1 MESKNTLEC
10 YICFDVPN
18 KPVTTTCG
26 HIFCW
31 KCIQAWIS
39 SKDKLEC
46 PVCKNGFTKEGIIPL
61 YTGKNDTTEV
71 DDRPKI
77 KRTAPGVNNSNT
89 FFGNILRG
97 VGYYGSESQ
106 QGDVPLPSSDEVKV
120 NQMATIVCIVAFILI
135 FSIFYLD

>member
-31 KCIQAWIS
+31 KCIQSWIS

-46 PVCKNGFTKEGIIPL
+46 PVCKNGITMDGIIPL
-61 YTGKNDTTEV
+61 YTGKNDTREV
-71 DDRPKI
+71 DDRPKA
-77 KRTAPGVNNSNT
+77 KRNAPGVNNNNT
-89 FFGNILRG
+89 FVI
-97 VGYYGSESQ
+97 
-106 QGDVPLPSSDEVKV
+106 
-120 NQMATIVCIVAFILI
+120 IFI
-135 FSIFYLD
+135 YLV